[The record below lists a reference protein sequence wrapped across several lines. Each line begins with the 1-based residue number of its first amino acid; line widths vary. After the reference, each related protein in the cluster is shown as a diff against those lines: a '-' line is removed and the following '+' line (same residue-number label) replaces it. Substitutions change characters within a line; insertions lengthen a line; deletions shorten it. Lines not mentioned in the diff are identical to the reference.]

1 MSRLSTSLQGALRC
15 SHPPSHASS
24 GPAAARQSGRNCAR
38 RNPPTP
44 SSSAPTARPLS
55 TAAPRP
61 APASSRPPIPVE
73 VVRSRPTSSTLR
85 DPDGADTES
94 PIDLDQPTTAAEA
107 PSPDE
112 VDAFVPPPLT
122 QQQLSLLYAYTSP
135 PPESAL
141 AAFAARIAT
150 PSSSSSA
157 SSSSA
162 STAAIPSLADNL
174 ALVEQALIHESFW
187 EGIRTLQDQ
196 LALSAGANPT
206 GRRFTAFHDAPLA
219 DAPSAHAPHHAHN
232 GALAALGNSLLGT
245 LATELVLQ
253 SFPNLP
259 TRATKAAVTLY
270 VGPKSLASVA
280 QHAWGVAPSRLDLA
294 IVGREDEGKVS
305 RNDRAY
311 GHLVGGRGGARKV
324 GNEVGAREG
333 AAGQGLIRWNRK
345 PTTVGKDAVLFEDA
359 LASVA
364 RAMVGAVF
372 QAHGFAA
379 ARAFVHAHFL
389 ARVVPPTSTVLASPS
404 AAQDLAP
411 LLKFTNPSRVLSL
424 SLTQHGLDPLR
435 HALVKESG
443 RLSAHPTFVTG
454 AFSGDVKLGEGFG
467 SSVRMSEH
475 RASEDALRR
484 VYLGGR
490 RNVGL
495 PSDAWATS
503 EEGAGAG
510 FKGWSNASGWTE
522 VEQESR

>member
-1 MSRLSTSLQGALRC
+1 MSRLSSSLQGALR
-15 SHPPSHASS
+15 SSNPATHPQSAHSAAS
-24 GPAAARQSGRNCAR
+24 QTGRNCAR
-38 RNPPTP
+38 RNRPTP
-44 SSSAPTARPLS
+44 SSSAPTARPYS

-61 APASSRPPIPVE
+61 APASSRPPIPLE
-73 VVRSRPTSSTLR
+73 VVRARPTSSTLR

-94 PIDLDQPTTAAEA
+94 PIDLEQPTTPADA
-107 PSPDE
+107 
-112 VDAFVPPPLT
+112 DAFVPPPLT

-135 PPESAL
+135 PPISAL

-150 PSSSSSA
+150 PSAPSSSS
-157 SSSSA
+157 SSPV
-162 STAAIPSLADNL
+162 PSLADNL

-187 EGIRTLQDQ
+187 EGIRTLEDQ
-196 LALSAGANPT
+196 LALSATAANNST

-294 IVGREDEGKVS
+294 LVGREDEGKVS
-305 RNDRAY
+305 RKDRAY
-311 GHLVGGRGGARKV
+311 GHLVGGRGGPRKV

-372 QAHGFAA
+372 QEHGFAA
-379 ARAFVHAHFL
+379 ARTFVHAHFL

-411 LLKFTNPSRVLSL
+411 LLKFNNPARVLSL

-495 PSDAWATS
+495 PSDAWANKD
-503 EEGAGAG
+503 EGAAA
-510 FKGWSNASGWTE
+510 FKGWNNASGWTE
-522 VEQESR
+522 